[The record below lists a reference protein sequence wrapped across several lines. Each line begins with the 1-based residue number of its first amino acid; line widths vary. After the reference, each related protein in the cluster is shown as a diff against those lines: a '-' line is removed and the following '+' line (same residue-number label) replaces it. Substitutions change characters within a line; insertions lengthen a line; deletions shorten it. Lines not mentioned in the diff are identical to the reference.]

1 MPGPEVLGPRSRTHF
16 ADLSLAGPRRLYAWV
31 CNLRPRMVGGPPPYV
46 IRVLGGGAAHAIR
59 PRYQY
64 MNKWTKIGIGIG
76 GAAVMAG
83 AVWCTIRWIN
93 KDVVT
98 VQTAAITRQDLTSVV
113 TASGEIKPLT
123 YTNVLGEG
131 IGKITEIVVKEGDH
145 VKKGNVLLRL
155 ESVQPSADVDA
166 QRAGIEAADAGIKSA
181 EANRV
186 STEADIKSRAADL
199 EHAKLEWDLG
209 QAHSGLTQSQ
219 AMLNRLRDVLRKTTY
234 TAPIEGVVTYIA
246 VRVGENVVPGIQ
258 NATGSYLMTISNMS
272 VVTSEV
278 MVDETD
284 ITNARVGEV
293 ADVTIDALPGKYIK
307 GKITEVG
314 TQAVLR
320 SSGLASTQSTT
331 GNQEAKD
338 FKVVVTLENPPDGLR
353 PGLSSTAKIMTAQKK
368 NVITIPI
375 QALAVRTKK
384 DLEEAAKQ
392 AGRKPDDSITLAAS
406 RPATEGASAGS
417 SSSKDTEIQ
426 GIFVV
431 RRGRAEFVPVATGI
445 MGVTDIEVMS
455 GISDGDQIITG
466 SYKVLR
472 TLKPDA
478 RVKIDNSPPKVT
490 DDNRS

>member
-1 MPGPEVLGPRSRTHF
+1 MNMWQKIGLG
-16 ADLSLAGPRRLYAWV
+16 V
-31 CNLRPRMVGGPPPYV
+31 
-46 IRVLGGGAAHAIR
+46 GGAAILA
-59 PRYQY
+59 
-64 MNKWTKIGIGIG
+64 G
-76 GAAVMAG
+76 G
-83 AVWCTIRWIN
+83 VWFTIHQIN

-98 VQTAAITRQDLTSVV
+98 VQTAAVERQDLTAIV

-145 VKKGNVLLRL
+145 VKKGDVLLRL
-155 ESVQPSADVDA
+155 ESIQPSADVDA
-166 QRAGIEAADAGIKSA
+166 QRASIESADAGIKSA

-186 STEADIKSRAADL
+186 SAEADIKSRAADL
-199 EHAKLEWDLG
+199 EHAKLEWERGQELFKEGLIPKQDYDTRKATFDSAVAALASAQARSEQSRAQLG

-219 AMLNRLRDVLRKTTY
+219 AMLSRLRDVLRKTTY

-284 ITNARVGEV
+284 ITSVKVGET
-293 ADVTIDALPGKYIK
+293 ADVTIDALPGRYVK
-307 GKITEVG
+307 GKVTEVG

-353 PGLSSTAKIMTAQKK
+353 PGLSSTAKITTAQKK
-368 NVITIPI
+368 NVVTIPI

-406 RPATEGASAGS
+406 RPAADGASAGSTSS

-426 GIFVV
+426 GIFVI
-431 RRGRAEFVPVATGI
+431 RGGKAEFVPVATGI
-445 MGVTDIEVMS
+445 MGVSDIEVTK
-455 GISDGDQIITG
+455 GVNEGDQIITG
-466 SYKVLR
+466 SYKALR

-478 RVKIDNSPPKVT
+478 RVKIDNSPPKMT

>member
-1 MPGPEVLGPRSRTHF
+1 M
-16 ADLSLAGPRRLYAWV
+16 AALA
-31 CNLRPRMVGGPPPYV
+31 
-46 IRVLGGGAAHAIR
+46 
-59 PRYQY
+59 
-64 MNKWTKIGIGIG
+64 
-76 GAAVMAG
+76 
-83 AVWCTIRWIN
+83 
-93 KDVVT
+93 
-98 VQTAAITRQDLTSVV
+98 
-113 TASGEIKPLT
+113 
-123 YTNVLGEG
+123 
-131 IGKITEIVVKEGDH
+131 
-145 VKKGNVLLRL
+145 
-155 ESVQPSADVDA
+155 SAQA
-166 QRAGIEAADAGIKSA
+166 RAEQ
-181 EANRV
+181 
-186 STEADIKSRAADL
+186 SRAQ
-199 EHAKLEWDLG
+199 LG
-209 QAHSGLTQSQ
+209 QAHSGLTQNQ

-284 ITNARVGEV
+284 ITSVRVGEV
-293 ADVTIDALPGKYIK
+293 ADVTIDALPGKFTK

-338 FKVVVTLENPPDGLR
+338 FKVVVTLENPPEGLR
-353 PGLSSTAKIMTAQKK
+353 PGLSSTAKITTAQKK
-368 NVITIPI
+368 SVITIPI

-392 AGRKPDDSITLAAS
+392 AGRKPDDSISLAAS
-406 RPATEGASAGS
+406 RPALGGAPVGS

-455 GISDGDQIITG
+455 GVSEGDQIITG
-466 SYKVLR
+466 SYKALR

-478 RVKIDNSPPKVT
+478 RVKIDNSPPKGT